1 MKSIAKLSLCSAAV
15 MMATTTLIQQAS
27 AQGLEEVVVTA
38 QKREQTLQDVPASV
52 SVVSGDS
59 MRDYIGAGENIRALA
74 GRVPSLQ
81 IESSNGRQS
90 PRFYI
95 RGLGNTDF
103 DVNANQPV
111 SLLLDDVTLENPVL
125 KSIPMFD
132 LDRIEV
138 LKGPQGTLFGRNT
151 NAGIV
156 KIDTAKPSQE
166 MEGYINV
173 GYGSRDTQTYE
184 GAIGGG
190 LTDTL
195 SARVSMKYLE
205 RDAWIDN
212 DLENPGA
219 TVAPSG
225 SDTYGGFDEF
235 AYRVQLAWEPTDNFR
250 SLLKIHGFDQD
261 GDQPQVFY
269 ANAIQQGTDGL
280 RSGFDEETLSHDGSA
295 GFEMEHIGGS
305 LHLVWDV
312 GDVTLTSITGYD
324 EVESFSRAD
333 VDGGEVG
340 GPEVIGQ
347 LGRQAFF
354 NAESGDGLDDHYQ
367 FSQEFRLAAQA
378 GDIFYQLGLYYFDED
393 LDAISRNFDSATGAP
408 TSLDT
413 ASQETTSIA
422 VFGHIEWS
430 LTERLSL
437 TGGLRYTDDEK
448 DLTAIPGPGSTAFL
462 DTIEADDDYI
472 NWDLALNY
480 DVNDDWS
487 VYARAGDAS
496 RGPVTIG
503 RFGFTSAADTET
515 LTSFELGYKAN
526 LWDSRARWS
535 GAAYYYEIEDQQ
547 LTATGGT
554 QNLNRLLN
562 ADETVGMGFE
572 TDLEVLVTDNL
583 RIISNLSW
591 NDTEIKDDELRA
603 EQCGSTPSCT
613 GKDPIAGI
621 FEGPFGPVTSVFVDG
636 NPLPRAPE
644 WLFNFILQYDFPLS
658 SGAELYFNTD
668 WNYRDESNIF
678 LYESVEFVAEE
689 RWLGGVRI
697 GYRSPSQA
705 FDVAIVGRNITDEVV
720 VDGALD
726 FLNLTA
732 FVNEPAFWGV
742 EVGYDF

>member
-1 MKSIAKLSLCSAAV
+1 MKALTAPKLALATAIAATVGTAAPA
-15 MMATTTLIQQAS
+15 MAQ
-27 AQGLEEVVVTA
+27 LEEVLVTA

-52 SVVSGDS
+52 SVVSGES
-59 MRDYIGAGENIRALA
+59 MRDFIGSGENIRALA

-111 SLLLDDVTLENPVL
+111 SLLLDDVTLENSVL

-151 NAGIV
+151 NAGVV
-156 KIDTAKPSQE
+156 KIDSVRPTQE
-166 MEGYINV
+166 TEGYVNV

-190 LTDTL
+190 LTENI
-195 SARVSMKYLE
+195 AGRVSLKYLE
-205 RDAWIDN
+205 RDSWIDN
-212 DLENPGA
+212 TVEPGSEN
-219 TVAPSG
+219 
-225 SDTYGGFDEF
+225 YGGFDEF
-235 AYRVQLAWEPTDNFR
+235 AYRVQLAWDPTDNFGA
-250 SLLKIHGFDQD
+250 LLKIHGFDQD
-261 GDQPQVFY
+261 GDQPQIFY
-269 ANAIQQGTDGL
+269 ANALKQGKEGL
-280 RSGFDEETLSHDGSA
+280 RSGFDEEEASHDGSA
-295 GFEMEHIGGS
+295 GFDMEHIGGA
-305 LHLVWDV
+305 LHLEYETS
-312 GDVTLTSITGYD
+312 GGLTLTSITGYD

-333 VDGGEVG
+333 VDGGLIG
-340 GPEVIGQ
+340 GPEVIGE

-354 NAESGDGLDDHYQ
+354 NVESGDGLDDHYQ
-367 FSQEFRLAAQA
+367 ISQELRLAGQA
-378 GDIFYQLGLYYFDED
+378 GDAYYQVGLYYFDEEI
-393 LDAISRNFDSATGAP
+393 DAISRNFDSSTGLP

-413 ASQETTSIA
+413 AAQDTTSIA
-422 VFGHIEWS
+422 VFAHVEYSI
-430 LTERLSL
+430 TQALSI

-448 DLTAIPGPGSTAFL
+448 ELETIPGPGSFAFN
-462 DTIEADDDYI
+462 DVIKADDDYI

-480 DVNDDWS
+480 DINDDWS
-487 VYARAGDAS
+487 VYGRAGDAS

-515 LTSFELGYKAN
+515 LTSIEAGFKAN

-535 GAAYYYEIEDQQ
+535 SAIYYYEIDDQQ
-547 LTATGGT
+547 LTATGGS

-562 ADETVGMGFE
+562 ADKTIGQGFE
-572 TDLEVLVTDNL
+572 TDLEILFTDNL
-583 RIISNLSW
+583 KVLTNLSW
-591 NDTEIKDDELRA
+591 NDTEIDDSELRA
-603 EQCGSTPSCT
+603 EQCGSNPSCT
-613 GKDPIAGI
+613 GKNEVAGI
-621 FEGPFGPVTSVFVDG
+621 FDGPFGPVTSVFVDG
-636 NPLPRAPE
+636 NELPRAPE
-644 WLFNFILQYDFPLS
+644 WLFNIALQYDFQLS

-668 WNYRDESNIF
+668 WNYRSESNIF
-678 LYESVEFVAEE
+678 LYEAVEFVAEE
-689 RWLGGVRI
+689 RWIGGVRV
-697 GYRSPSQA
+697 GYRSPSDA
-705 FDVAIVGRNITDEVV
+705 FDVAVVGRNITDEVV

-742 EVGYDF
+742 EVGYNF